1 VDISV
6 ADNEHLHRY
15 EATVDGKVAGF
26 LRYLDRPQGVRVLV
40 HTEVEPAYEGKGV
53 GGRLVAGAL
62 DAERARGGKIVPE
75 CPFVK
80 TYLKRH
86 PEYGDLVAGDPA

>member
-6 ADNEHLHRY
+6 GVVDNEHLHRY
-15 EATVDGKVAGF
+15 EAILDGEVAGF
-26 LRYLDRPQGVRVLV
+26 ISYLARPEGVRVLV
-40 HTEVEPAYEGKGV
+40 HTEVGPAYEGKGV

-86 PEYGDLVAGDPA
+86 PEYGDLVAG